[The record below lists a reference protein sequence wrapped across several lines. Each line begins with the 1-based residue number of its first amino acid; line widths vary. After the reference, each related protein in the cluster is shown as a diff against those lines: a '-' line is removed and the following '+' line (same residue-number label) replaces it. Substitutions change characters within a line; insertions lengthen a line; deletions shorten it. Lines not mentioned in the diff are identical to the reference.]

1 MIILVHDFYKVKK
14 IEGVS
19 EVEYKIITQEVSIA
33 KSIYLLASNYPSE
46 VIVWCNESYYSKLNR
61 AFIENAFNHNRYMY
75 SYNPMGNFFPDAI
88 GYVEESPFIN
98 INKQVC
104 YPTWQMSSV
113 VGAMQS
119 STILLISKSYWEI
132 SNSLDYV
139 LNTVAKLYQ
148 PLGLFCYSDPMLV
161 VDSKFQIE
169 YPKATSKELFSFV
182 AQQYK
187 WVWKHFLLFCFFIF
201 ENRFCFLSWLAS
213 LFQSQLKHQKETI
226 VFEQPQKPID
236 WELETID
243 VIIPTI
249 GRKKYLY
256 DVLKDLSGQ
265 THLPKN
271 VIIVE
276 QNPNTDSDSELDYL
290 ITEQWPFQIKHVF
303 THQTGACQARNK
315 ALELLES
322 KWCFFADDDIRF
334 NNELIFSTL
343 QIANYLNT
351 EVFNLSCL
359 QTNEKKTLHNIKQWP
374 TFGSGCSIVK
384 KEVVEGLNYNLSY
397 EFGFGEDADFGMEI
411 RNKGYDIIYL
421 PEPAILHLKAP
432 MGGFRTKP
440 ILDWHEEKIAP
451 KPSPT
456 VMLFGLLHKTKSQ
469 LLGYKTTLFFK
480 YYKVQSIKNPL
491 SYYKMF
497 QKQWAVSLKWA
508 HELKKRNEF

>member
-1 MIILVHDFYKVKK
+1 MIVLVHDFHKVLK
-14 IEGVS
+14 IEGIHKN
-19 EVEYKIITQEVSIA
+19 EYKIVTQELSIA
-33 KSIYLLASNYPSE
+33 KTIYSLASYYPNE
-46 VIVWCNESYYSKLNR
+46 IIVWCHDSVYSILNR
-61 AFIENAFNHNRYMY
+61 AFIEEAFTHNRYIY
-75 SYNPMGNFFPDAI
+75 SYNPTGNFFPDAI

-98 INKQVC
+98 VNKSVR

-119 STILLISKSYWEI
+119 STVLLTSKSYWKI
-132 SNSLDYV
+132 SNNLDYV

-148 PLGLFCYSDPMLV
+148 PLGLFCYSEPMLL

-187 WVWKHFLLFCFFIF
+187 WVWKNILLFCFFIF
-201 ENRFCFLSWLAS
+201 EKRFCFLSWLAS

-226 VFEQPQKPID
+226 VFEQPQKTID

-276 QNPNTDSDSELDYL
+276 QNPNPDSNSELDYL
-290 ITEQWPFQIKHVF
+290 TTEQWPFQIKHVL

-315 ALELLES
+315 ALDLLDS
-322 KWCFFADDDIRF
+322 NWCFFADDDIRIEQDF
-334 NNELIFSTL
+334 FKQALFELIQNIVSVGVFSCL
-343 QIANYLNT
+343 KVNDKKYY
-351 EVFNLSCL
+351 FNLS
-359 QTNEKKTLHNIKQWP
+359 QTTI
-374 TFGSGCSIVK
+374 FGSGCSICKTSVVK
-384 KEVVEGLNYNLSY
+384 NMKFNLDL
-397 EFGFGEDADFGMEI
+397 EFGFGEDTEYGLQI
-411 RNKGYDIIYL
+411 RNYGIDVFYVPY
-421 PEPAILHLKAP
+421 PEILHLKAP
-432 MGGFRTKP
+432 IGGFRFKYIHPWENEP
-440 ILDWHEEKIAP
+440 IQP

-456 VMLFGLLHKTKSQ
+456 IMYVKEKYSTNEQM
-469 LLGYKTTLFFK
+469 LGYKLRLFLKTYQYKFWKVKGFK
-480 YYKVQSIKNPL
+480 
-491 SYYKMF
+491 
-497 QKQWAVSLKWA
+497 KQWKQSKYWSAKL
-508 HELKKRNEF
+508 

>member
-1 MIILVHDFYKVKK
+1 MIVLVHDFHKVKK

-33 KSIYLLASNYPSE
+33 KSIYLLAFNYPSE
-46 VIVWCNESYYSKLNR
+46 VIVWCNESSYSKLNR
-61 AFIENAFNHNRYMY
+61 AFIENAFHHNRYMY
-75 SYNPMGNFFPDAI
+75 SYNPTGNFFPEAI
-88 GYVEESPFIN
+88 GYVEETPFIN
-98 INKQVC
+98 TNKHIS

-119 STILLISKSYWEI
+119 STILLTSKSYWEI
-132 SNSLDYV
+132 SNNLDYV

-148 PLGLFCYSDPMLV
+148 PLGLFCYSDPMLL

-169 YPKATSKELFSFV
+169 YPKATSKELFTFV

-201 ENRFCFLSWLAS
+201 EKRFCFLSWLAS

-226 VFEQPQKPID
+226 VFEQPQKTID

-256 DVLKDLSGQ
+256 DVLKDLSEQ

-276 QNPNTDSDSELDYL
+276 QNPNLDSDSELDFL
-290 ITEQWPFQIKHVF
+290 TTEQWPFQIKHVF

-322 KWCFFADDDIRF
+322 KWCFFNDDDNRF
-334 NNELIFSTL
+334 DENLIKEALKFLIDYHLSVFST
-343 QIANYLNT
+343 NYLLKDETQLYN
-351 EVFNLSCL
+351 SIS
-359 QTNEKKTLHNIKQWP
+359 QTTI
-374 TFGSGCSIVK
+374 FGSGNSFIK
-384 KEVVEGLNYNLSY
+384 SEITKTIGFELKL
-397 EFGFGEDADFGMEI
+397 EFGYGEDTEYGLKL
-411 RNKGYDIIYL
+411 RNNGFDIIYN
-421 PEPAILHLKAP
+421 PYIKIIHLKAP
-432 MGGFRTKP
+432 MGGFRTKFVHPWEKEP
-440 ILDWHEEKIAP
+440 IQT

-456 VMLFGLLHKTKSQ
+456 VMYVKEKYSTKEQ
-469 LLGYKTTLFFK
+469 MLGYKLRLFLKTYK
-480 YYKVQSIKNPL
+480 YHFWKVKG
-491 SYYKMF
+491 F
-497 QKQWAVSLKWA
+497 EKQWKQSKYWSAKL
-508 HELKKRNEF
+508 

>member
-1 MIILVHDFYKVKK
+1 MIVLVHDFHKVKK

-19 EVEYKIITQEVSIA
+19 EAEYKIITQEVSIA

-61 AFIENAFNHNRYMY
+61 AFIENAFLHNRYMY
-75 SYNPMGNFFPDAI
+75 SYNPMGNFFSDAI

-119 STILLISKSYWEI
+119 STILLLSKSYWGI
-132 SNSLDYV
+132 SSNLDYV

-148 PLGLFCYSDPMLV
+148 PLGLFCYSEPMLL
-161 VDSKFQIE
+161 VDSKFQID

-201 ENRFCFLSWLAS
+201 EKRFCFLSWLLS
-213 LFQSQLKHQKETI
+213 LFQSQLKPQKETI
-226 VFEQPQKPID
+226 VFEQPQKTID

-256 DVLKDLSGQ
+256 DVLKDLSVQ

-276 QNPNTDSDSELDYL
+276 QNPNPDSNSELDYL
-290 ITEQWPFQIKHVF
+290 TTEQWPFQIKHVF

-315 ALELLES
+315 ALDLLES
-322 KWCFFADDDIRF
+322 KWCFFNDDDNRFDDMIRKHEF
-334 NNELIFSTL
+334 LEYAECHGNRYGTSKKAVNDLLENNFDVILEIDW
-343 QIANYLNT
+343 QGAN
-351 EVFNLSCL
+351 
-359 QTNEKKTLHNIKQWP
+359 
-374 TFGSGCSIVK
+374 SIRK
-384 KEVVEGLNYNLSY
+384 LY
-397 EFGFGEDADFGMEI
+397 
-411 RNKGYDIIYL
+411 
-421 PEPAILHLKAP
+421 PE
-432 MGGFRTKP
+432 
-440 ILDWHEEKIAP
+440 
-451 KPSPT
+451 
-456 VMLFGLLHKTKSQ
+456 
-469 LLGYKTTLFFK
+469 
-480 YYKVQSIKNPL
+480 
-491 SYYKMF
+491 
-497 QKQWAVSLKWA
+497 AVSIFIMPPSIEDLEKRLKGRNQDSEEVIQSRMKSA
-508 HELKKRNEF
+508 IEEISHADEFDYVTINNKIEDTVQELQKIIEQKINKL

>member
-1 MIILVHDFYKVKK
+1 MIVLVHDFHKVKK

-19 EVEYKIITQEVSIA
+19 EVEYKIIIQEESIA
-33 KSIYLLASNYPSE
+33 KSICLLASNYPSE

-61 AFIENAFNHNRYMY
+61 AFIENAFPHNRYMY
-75 SYNPMGNFFPDAI
+75 SYNPMGNFFSGAI

-119 STILLISKSYWEI
+119 STILLLSKSCWGI
-132 SNSLDYV
+132 SNNLDYV

-148 PLGLFCYSDPMLV
+148 PLGLFCYSEPMLL
-161 VDSKFQIE
+161 VDSRFQIA

-201 ENRFCFLSWLAS
+201 EKRFCFLSWLLS
-213 LFQSQLKHQKETI
+213 LFQRQLEYQKETI
-226 VFEQPQKPID
+226 VFEEPQKTID

-265 THLPKN
+265 IHLPKN

-276 QNPNTDSDSELDYL
+276 QNPNPDSNSELDYL
-290 ITEQWPFQIKHVF
+290 TTEQWPFQIKHVF
-303 THQTGACQARNK
+303 IHQTGACQARNK
-315 ALELLES
+315 ALDLLES
-322 KWCFFADDDIRF
+322 KWCFFNDDDNRF
-334 NNELIFSTL
+334 DENLIKEALKFLIDYHLSVFST
-343 QIANYLNT
+343 NYLLRDETQLYN
-351 EVFNLSCL
+351 SIS
-359 QTNEKKTLHNIKQWP
+359 QTTI
-374 TFGSGCSIVK
+374 FGSGNSFIK
-384 KEVVEGLNYNLSY
+384 SEITKTIGFELKL
-397 EFGFGEDADFGMEI
+397 EFGYGEDTEYGLKL
-411 RNKGYDIIYL
+411 RNNGFDIIYN
-421 PEPAILHLKAP
+421 PIIKIIHLKAP
-432 MGGFRTKP
+432 MGGFRTKFVHPWEKEP
-440 ILDWHEEKIAP
+440 IQP

-456 VMLFGLLHKTKSQ
+456 IMYVKKKYSTKEQ
-469 LLGYKTTLFFK
+469 MLGYRLRLFLKTYK
-480 YYKVQSIKNPL
+480 YQFWKVKG
-491 SYYKMF
+491 F
-497 QKQWAVSLKWA
+497 EKQWKQSKYWSAKL
-508 HELKKRNEF
+508 